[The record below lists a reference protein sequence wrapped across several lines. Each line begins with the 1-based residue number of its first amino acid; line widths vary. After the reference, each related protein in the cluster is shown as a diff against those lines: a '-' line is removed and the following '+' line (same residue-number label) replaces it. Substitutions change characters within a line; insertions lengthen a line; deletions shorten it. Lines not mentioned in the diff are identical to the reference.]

1 MRQISRAGI
10 LWGARPF
17 SCAPVLV
24 PQGDAKLVLRLF
36 EVEDPGAVFKGQ
48 LEPEEGF
55 GVHFGVLD
63 CLGKQPAY
71 VRLPVLGEGSLGSR
85 LVSVQLAHIA
95 VDALPQRGAHVE
107 EVGPPGVEV

>member
-10 LWGARPF
+10 LWGACPIF
-17 SCAPVLV
+17 CVPVLV

-63 CLGKQPAY
+63 CFGEQLAY
-71 VRLPVLGEGSLGSR
+71 VYLLVLGEGSLGPR

-95 VDALPQRGAHVE
+95 VDALPQRGAYVE
-107 EVGPPGVEV
+107 EVGSPGVEV

>member
-48 LEPEEGF
+48 LEPEEG
-55 GVHFGVLD
+55 
-63 CLGKQPAY
+63 
-71 VRLPVLGEGSLGSR
+71 RE
-85 LVSVQLAHIA
+85 QLERERAEA
-95 VDALPQRGAHVE
+95 ERAERERAQGGQAE
-107 EVGPPGVEV
+107 E